1 MRKNIDINNKLF
13 LDLGLILISSTIN
26 NKFSLIIKNYS
37 KHYSKNNTRYINLA
51 TLHIN
56 NVNALR
62 IAPQDI
68 LKHDINTLLDQ
79 ETYFSINNMKTFLPD
94 YINCKSAIEKVI
106 NKLNRNTIAMLFNN
120 SEKLI
125 FVISKNLHGKL
136 LKKEMYYKYKNNFLN
151 YITENNIKLN
161 NLSYS
166 ISNIIKL
173 AFEYGYDIIQ
183 LILGEIKDIAPTI
196 FNVGRYIRY
205 KIKRYIYM
213 NEPFLQSKLR
223 SFSHALFYIFFIFI
237 L

>member
-1 MRKNIDINNKLF
+1 
-13 LDLGLILISSTIN
+13 
-26 NKFSLIIKNYS
+26 
-37 KHYSKNNTRYINLA
+37 
-51 TLHIN
+51 
-56 NVNALR
+56 
-62 IAPQDI
+62 
-68 LKHDINTLLDQ
+68 
-79 ETYFSINNMKTFLPD
+79 
-94 YINCKSAIEKVI
+94 
-106 NKLNRNTIAMLFNN
+106 
-120 SEKLI
+120 
-125 FVISKNLHGKL
+125 VISKNLHGKL

-213 NEPFLQSKLR
+213 NEPF
-223 SFSHALFYIFFIFI
+223 FTV
-237 L
+237 